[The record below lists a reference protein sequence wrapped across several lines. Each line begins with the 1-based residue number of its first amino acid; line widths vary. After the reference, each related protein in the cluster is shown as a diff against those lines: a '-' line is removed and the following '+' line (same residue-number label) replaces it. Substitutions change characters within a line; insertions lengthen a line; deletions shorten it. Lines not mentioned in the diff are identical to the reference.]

1 MKKILLLC
9 LIIISSNSLWSQNN
23 YEIDSI
29 VSVSISG
36 EDIKIDSLQNEK
48 IAINFYSMIGN
59 SEFSVQK
66 ELFENDSLSIYDSNL
81 PYDLKS
87 LEKYYETLAKNYVKS
102 TNLKLES
109 EKLIENNS
117 FKGFHLRFTG
127 AKKNSIYEV
136 EYFLLNRNI
145 YIFSYKNTVKSD
157 ENDSEQFF
165 NSIKINSDKKI
176 SQFLGKSAIG
186 KSAYNLGYKV
196 GYTVAKHPSYLWI
209 GGGLILI
216 LITGTIVYFVRRK

>member
-127 AKKNSIYEV
+127 AKK
-136 EYFLLNRNI
+136 
-145 YIFSYKNTVKSD
+145 K
-157 ENDSEQFF
+157 
-165 NSIKINSDKKI
+165 
-176 SQFLGKSAIG
+176 
-186 KSAYNLGYKV
+186 
-196 GYTVAKHPSYLWI
+196 
-209 GGGLILI
+209 
-216 LITGTIVYFVRRK
+216 